1 MLTPDFSVYQKKDK
15 DELYLGH
22 VTENGFFCILETVD
36 LPKEQGDKL
45 LNNISSDLTAGVRDL
60 AEFESLIMVR
70 IKEANLPVGFSFAG
84 GYKKDDIFY
93 LKTYGGGEINI
104 RRNHQLKTLIRGNN
118 NASGYIKTGDLF
130 IFSTFSLTGLFGGE
144 ENLRKIVGSKKANE
158 LTENLKTEIDSPGIL
173 LPVEFNEDV
182 NKTVE
187 SEKEPLREEQ
197 VVEEKEDKIFFGSI
211 KKNLG
216 HVDPGKPFDQK
227 KKMTLIAVFLVAI
240 LLIWSVIFGYQRRTE
255 AKIKKNIGS
264 TKELVTQRLKEAED
278 VANLNID
285 RSLALINES
294 KEEVKELL
302 AKAGKKHQKE
312 IDEISKMI
320 LDREGKILKKE
331 EKKYEEFFD
340 LAVDNKEAS
349 GEVLYLDGE
358 NLAILDKKGTI
369 YILSLAKKLLKK
381 RVSQEI
387 KNADLPA
394 VYQEEVLFYKT
405 GEGIYKIG
413 DDNKSKKVVENDK
426 DWGKIIDFKIYNGN
440 LYLLDQTKD
449 EIFKYLVAETGYSSK
464 LSYIKTG
471 QATDLGEANSI
482 AIDASVYIGFND
494 RISKYTAGEQ
504 DAFKT
509 EFPTKDVNINKIF
522 TSKEADKVYGW
533 DKEGVVYIFS
543 KDGIYEGQ
551 ILSPILIK
559 ADDFV
564 VYNKG
569 IFVLVGQKI
578 YRINL

>member
-15 DELYLGH
+15 DELYLGY
-22 VTENGFFCILETVD
+22 VVENGFFCILETVD
-36 LPKEQGDKL
+36 LPQEQGDKL

-93 LKTYGGGEINI
+93 LKTYGDGEINI

-144 ENLRKIVGSKKANE
+144 ENLRKIVGSKKTNE

-182 NKTVE
+182 NKTVG
-187 SEKEPLREEQ
+187 SEEEPELQ
-197 VVEEKEDKIFFGSI
+197 
-211 KKNLG
+211 KKAVDLG
-216 HVDPGKPFDQK
+216 RLDPRQHPDQK
-227 KKMTLIAVFLVAI
+227 RKLTLIAVFLVAI

-255 AKIKKNIGS
+255 AKIKKNISS

-294 KEEVKELL
+294 KEEVKVLL

-312 IDEISKMI
+312 IDEINKMI
-320 LDREGKILKKE
+320 LDQEGKILKKE

-340 LAVDNKEAS
+340 LAVDNKEAN

-394 VYQEEVLFYKT
+394 VYEENVFFYKT
-405 GEGIYKIG
+405 GQGIYKIG
-413 DDNKSKKVVENDK
+413 EDNKPKKVIENDK

-464 LSYIKTG
+464 SSYIKAG
-471 QATDLGEANSI
+471 QATDLKEANSI
-482 AIDASVYIGFND
+482 AIDASVYIGFNE
-494 RISKYTAGEQ
+494 RISKYTAGDH

-533 DKEGVVYIFS
+533 DKGKEVVYIFS
-543 KDGIYEGQ
+543 KDGTYEGQ
-551 ILSPILIK
+551 ILSSILIK
-559 ADDFV
+559 ADDFAI
-564 VYNKG
+564 YNKG